1 MRVTTY
7 TTFINLAGR
16 SFHSVMSTKLPH
28 FAEGEVV
35 KGFGRGSK
43 ELGIP
48 TGKSHFRKYDK
59 IPQNS
64 IMPCTLVCLDI
75 DKTFCRKNH
84 HTDPICDDVTNV
96 TGYI

>member
-1 MRVTTY
+1 MNLSTNEGNDIRDA
-7 TTFINLAGR
+7 TFVKLAGR

-48 TGKSHFRKYDK
+48 TGESHFRKSAKGIVPY
-59 IPQNS
+59 
-64 IMPCTLVCLDI
+64 T
-75 DKTFCRKNH
+75 
-84 HTDPICDDVTNV
+84 
-96 TGYI
+96 

>member
-1 MRVTTY
+1 MAFHIYIYILNFSTFGVNYIEIGIPEKQMNLSMRVTTY
-7 TTFINLAGR
+7 ATFVKLAGR

-48 TGKSHFRKYDK
+48 TGESRFRKYALK
-59 IPQNS
+59 IKKSP
-64 IMPCTLVCLDI
+64 T
-75 DKTFCRKNH
+75 K
-84 HTDPICDDVTNV
+84 
-96 TGYI
+96 